1 MLRDFTW
8 TEKYEEA
15 MSDEHPP
22 TCLTC
27 LRTLRAYV
35 STCLRVLIFH
45 VPTCLPTC
53 LRTYIYFSCLY
64 ALNYFVPAC
73 AHTSCAYVPTTTQEL
88 GTDIYLASV
97 KSDDINNIL
106 TYQVL

>member
-1 MLRDFTW
+1 MNTLLRVLRA
-8 TEKYEEA
+8 YVLYV
-15 MSDEHPP
+15 P
-22 TCLTC
+22 TC
-27 LRTLRAYV
+27 LRAYV